1 MFEDYNNLKF
11 ARFFPMGDAN
21 APRYVPVII
30 LILHIPCKNAFTRTK
45 YKCTRIYFTH
55 DRRFANP
62 NINTL
67 SSSLFKLNF
76 TNLYRRLRLHV
87 SVMTLSGKYIK
98 YELKMVYYGNNLDT
112 ETNLNFDIKRLLL

>member
-1 MFEDYNNLKF
+1 MVEDYNNLKF
-11 ARFFPMGDAN
+11 ARFFPMGDAH
-21 APRYVPVII
+21 RVRSCVII

-45 YKCTRIYFTH
+45 YECTRIYFTH

-62 NINTL
+62 NIITL

-76 TNLYRRLRLHV
+76 TNLYRHLRLHV
-87 SVMTLSGKYIK
+87 SVMTLGGKHIK